1 MDKAK
6 NKKLEQLEQ
15 SIKTLI
21 TTVLDKDNKSGI
33 MRNKFVKLYDQLYME
48 LLKKASESEDEGGIF
63 TKKLDFLITQQKEIQ
78 ENIETCPLGAAADRV
93 DNEKKRRIHE
103 IHNDIVIKNMENI
116 VDDAI
121 PEKFNDK
128 FSYYPDNIDPEF
140 NNKIYNKPEFKK
152 TEYKSNSKQKTDGPY
167 TLSNSQLFVRNYIS
181 EYTPFNGILIWHEV
195 GVGKTCSGISI
206 AENFKKKMYLDGKK
220 TLILTPSE
228 TLQQNWR
235 DEIFNIEKEL
245 KRINSKK
252 TDTVQCTGSTYYKE
266 EYKLNNNNIDKI
278 KSKVKKDIN
287 LYYEFYGYGKL
298 ARSIQTDLKHYKI
311 GRKPT
316 QKTLIDYIKKRF
328 SNRVI
333 IMDEVHVI
341 RESGTNKDKKA
352 LPYIEMIARY
362 AENSKFILL
371 TATPMYNISK
381 EIILLINLLLWND
394 KRSPIEEDDIFNKD
408 GIQMKAAA
416 QKQLEEK
423 TRGYISY
430 VRGENPET
438 FPIKLWPSLART
450 YKPGEDGPLYNKIIS
465 HDDEKKAALINVA
478 DRINKNADFRLYKN
492 TLDDWQYNR
501 MLRFIEPDEETALIN
516 YSAFSTKPTQ
526 ASNIIFPT
534 VGDSLGEIGETG
546 LEACFDQR
554 DGTYFYEDH
563 VKSIKG
569 KPFLHID
576 NLGKYSAKFKNIIES
591 IQTCKGIC
599 FVFSQYL
606 ASGNLA
612 LALALE
618 ENGFARYDGNN
629 TIRNLLEKDSN
640 RVQFCSVNNK
650 SYEPRELPEDFKQA
664 KYILLDGSM
673 AKTKLNSLVKECR
686 GEGVDNEKGQHIKV
700 ILGTRVVEQ
709 GISFLNVR
717 EVHILDPWHHLNQMK
732 QATGRAIRNYSHRDL
747 DEKERNVTIYLH
759 SAHYGDGQ
767 FESNDERIYRR
778 AFFKKKHMTE
788 VERLLK
794 KNAIDCNLNKLNNSR
809 LVQNKLKIID
819 SKGESRNEDLADK
832 NYSEQCDY
840 AECNE
845 RFDCTGDTTVNKE
858 SEEGISHSFFSQNEI
873 NIIKPIIK
881 KLFEKKLSYT
891 IKEIKENEKVT
902 EYNEDTIYIALSD
915 IINNKEVLYDQYGR
929 SGYLRGIKNIDDTGD
944 EEIYIF
950 QPNELDKDSPM
961 LYRYI
966 PNFRKPKTAV
976 IDYQLRINVRGKKSK
991 IRLSKNTKSEP
1002 TAADLAAI
1010 FERLEEIY
1018 TKDIAKYVDVAY
1030 SKDKKSGANYVEKED
1045 KDLPHIPTLGDIRQH
1060 LFYSVYENGLNKWDS
1075 IMRMHIFKSILEKKI
1090 KGEDRTSIEEMIY
1103 KYYSRATTIK
1113 YILFSKDFDASSKD
1127 DEIEGFR
1134 WITSTSKY
1142 IYKKNRENKLIP
1154 LDTGYDYLHF
1164 NTKDIEFLTK
1174 NTAEIWGFIAVM
1186 TVNSEKSNDF
1196 AVKERE
1202 EGPVK
1207 KTKAGKIDKSHLKK
1221 GALCSTWQS
1230 KTYKA
1235 DLLAKPYLL
1244 GEMHFSAVNAQR
1256 QRTPHSNYNDN
1267 KKKVQKRTLC
1277 QELEIVL
1284 RFRDFYFEREAKGK
1298 QAQPIKRY
1306 FYTYEERL
1314 LEIEF
1319 EERLL
1324 EIELEEEKKKKKK

>member
-1 MDKAK
+1 
-6 NKKLEQLEQ
+6 
-15 SIKTLI
+15 
-21 TTVLDKDNKSGI
+21 
-33 MRNKFVKLYDQLYME
+33 
-48 LLKKASESEDEGGIF
+48 
-63 TKKLDFLITQQKEIQ
+63 
-78 ENIETCPLGAAADRV
+78 
-93 DNEKKRRIHE
+93 
-103 IHNDIVIKNMENI
+103 
-116 VDDAI
+116 
-121 PEKFNDK
+121 
-128 FSYYPDNIDPEF
+128 
-140 NNKIYNKPEFKK
+140 
-152 TEYKSNSKQKTDGPY
+152 
-167 TLSNSQLFVRNYIS
+167 
-181 EYTPFNGILIWHEV
+181 
-195 GVGKTCSGISI
+195 
-206 AENFKKKMYLDGKK
+206 MYLDGKK

-341 RESGTNKDKKA
+341 RESGSNKDKKA

-408 GIQMKAAA
+408 GIQMKSAA

-438 FPIKLWPSLART
+438 FPIKLWPSLALT
-450 YKPGEDGPLYNKIIS
+450 YKPGEEGELYNKIIS
-465 HDDEKKAALINVA
+465 HDDGDDETKAALINVG

-492 TLDDWQYNR
+492 TLDDWQYSR

-534 VGDSLGEIGETG
+534 VDDLLGEIGETG

-576 NLGKYSAKFKNIIES
+576 NLGTYSAKFKNIIES

-629 TIRNLLEKDSN
+629 TIRNLLEKDKK
-640 RVQFCSVNNK
+640 RVKFCSVNNK

-673 AKTKLNSLVKECR
+673 TKTKLNSLVKECR
-686 GEGVDNEKGQHIKV
+686 GEGADNEKGQHIKI

-759 SAHYGDGQ
+759 SAHYKDGQ

-809 LVQNKLKIID
+809 LGAKVRDIID
-819 SKGESRNEDLADK
+819 SKGDQRRANLADED
-832 NYSEQCDY
+832 YSEQCDY

-845 RFDCTGDTTVNKE
+845 RFDCNSDTIPGKE

-881 KLFEKKLSYT
+881 KLFKEKLSYT
-891 IKEIKENEKVT
+891 IEEIKKKVT
-902 EYNEDTIYIALSD
+902 EYNDDTINIALSD

-929 SGYLRGIKNIDDTGD
+929 SGYLREIKNIDDTDD

-950 QPNELDKDSPM
+950 QPNELDKDVPM

-966 PNFRKPKTAV
+966 PNFRKPKVAD
-976 IDYQLRINVRGKKSK
+976 INYQLRIKVRGKKSK

-1002 TAADLAAI
+1002 TAVDLAAI
-1010 FERLEEIY
+1010 FERLGEIY
-1018 TKDIAKYVDVAY
+1018 TEDIAKYVDVAY
-1030 SKDKKSGANYVEKED
+1030 SKDARYVYKGNHLPPANYAEEAD
-1045 KDLPHIPTLGDIRQH
+1045 ENSPHIPTLKDIRQH
-1060 LFYSVYENGLNKWDS
+1060 LFYSVYENGLNEWDS
-1075 IMRMHIFKSILEKKI
+1075 IMRMNIFKSILEKKI

-1103 KYYSRATTIK
+1103 EYYSRAPTTIR
-1113 YILFSKDFDASSKD
+1113 YILYSKDFDASSKD
-1127 DEIEGFR
+1127 KEIEGFR
-1134 WITSTSKY
+1134 WITSTSKH
-1142 IYKKNRENKLIP
+1142 IYKKNNENKLIP
-1154 LDTGYDYLHF
+1154 LDTGYDHLHF
-1164 NTKDIEFLTK
+1164 NTKDIEFLTENK
-1174 NTAEIWGFIAVM
+1174 AEISGFIAVK
-1186 TVNSEKSNDF
+1186 KSDSVTIDF
-1196 AVKERE
+1196 AVKKRQ

-1207 KTKAGKIDKSHLKK
+1207 KTKDGSIDNKSVAK
-1221 GALCSTWQS
+1221 GASCSAWKG
-1230 KTYKA
+1230 KTGKA
-1235 DLLAKPYLL
+1235 GLLEKDYLL
-1244 GEMHFSAVNAQR
+1244 GHKFFRVGNALEAR
-1256 QRTPHSNYNDN
+1256 PHSDYNDN
-1267 KKKVQKRTLC
+1267 TRISDKKVQRRTLC

-1284 RFRDFYFEREAKGK
+1284 RFRDFYNEREAKGK
-1298 QAQPIKRY
+1298 LVQDLKRY

-1314 LEIEF
+1314 LQ
-1319 EERLL
+1319 L
-1324 EIELEEEKKKKKK
+1324 E